1 MRLPGLLEYAM
12 RISLDQAIACLLRL
26 PQSRSPA
33 KNRDPKGRPEN
44 CHEK

>member
-1 MRLPGLLEYAM
+1 MRLSGLLEYSM
-12 RISLDQAIACLLRL
+12 RISLGQAIACFLRV

-33 KNRDPKGRPEN
+33 KNRDPKSRPEN